1 MKLIT
6 DIVYTKQ
13 DYTANPLP
21 YAEYD
26 NCTFTDCLFNDANLT
41 GIIFTQCR
49 FEGCNLSNANSKGT
63 AFKEV
68 LFINCKMLGLNFSV
82 SEPFLMTLGFSEC
95 QLDLASFYRLKL
107 KGTRFIK
114 CSLREAD
121 FTEADFTSASFDGC
135 DLAHVIFDNTLLE
148 KADFR
153 SAINYSIDPE
163 ANRIKKAKF
172 SLQGV
177 PGLLNKYNIDIE

>member
-1 MKLIT
+1 MKLIADT
-6 DIVYTKQ
+6 VFTKEN
-13 DYTANPLP
+13 YTAHPLTL
-21 YAEYD
+21 AEYD
-26 NCTFTDCLFNDANLT
+26 NCTFIDCLFGDANLT

-49 FEGCNLSNANSKGT
+49 FEGCNLSNANTKGT

-68 LFINCKMLGLNFSV
+68 AFINCKMLGLNFSV
-82 SEPFLMTLGFSEC
+82 ADPFLMTMGFSDC

-121 FTEADFTSASFDGC
+121 LTEADFTNISFDGC
-135 DLAHVIFDNTLLE
+135 DLAHAIFDNTILE

-153 SAINYSIDPE
+153 SANNYSIDPE

-177 PGLLNKYNIDIE
+177 PGLLTKYNIEIE